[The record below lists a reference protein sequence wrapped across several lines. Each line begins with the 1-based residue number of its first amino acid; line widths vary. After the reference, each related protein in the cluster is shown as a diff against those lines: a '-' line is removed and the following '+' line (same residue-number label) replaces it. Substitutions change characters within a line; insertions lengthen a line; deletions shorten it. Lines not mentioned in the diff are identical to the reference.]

1 MYSCTALP
9 IVRHRAEQATCSSG
23 EMDVSAGWIKVLK
36 DNREFTCCWQ
46 ATFFKTVLEN
56 FIFWVFLRET
66 FLGRENEYED
76 NFQLITQ
83 LTQNHIYGHRIDF
96 VIMPNPEALGV
107 GALYYVCGGEVCVC
121 VFVCVSVCLYELSAL
136 VQLFL
141 F

>member
-1 MYSCTALP
+1 MLQG
-9 IVRHRAEQATCSSG
+9 H
-23 EMDVSAGWIKVLK
+23 
-36 DNREFTCCWQ
+36 
-46 ATFFKTVLEN
+46 
-56 FIFWVFLRET
+56 
-66 FLGRENEYED
+66 ED

-96 VIMPNPEALGV
+96 VIMPNHEALGE